1 MKIPISIQFIK
12 ELSVTLTDAERQA
25 LDALLAIQGGG
36 DSTDAMHFYIK
47 KALRDDLMRL
57 VPDGP
62 EKRNLLAG
70 LENS

>member
-12 ELSVTLTDAERQA
+12 ELSITLTDTERQA
-25 LDALLAIQGGG
+25 LDALLAIQGG
-36 DSTDAMHFYIK
+36 DSTDVMHFYIK
-47 KALRDDLMRL
+47 KALLDDLIRL

-62 EKRNLLAG
+62 ERRKLLAG

>member
-12 ELSVTLTDAERQA
+12 ELSITLTDTERQA
-25 LDALLAIQGGG
+25 LDTLLAIQGG
-36 DSTDAMHFYIK
+36 DSTDAMHFYIR

-62 EKRNLLAG
+62 ERRKLLEG